1 MLDCLAAEPG
11 WLLITHYTNTT
22 LQLPRTNNTHKSSKN
37 LTDADH
43 LNLHLENVK
52 QPLISYSISF
62 CKKKTRIK
70 SKTYVK
76 AWDTL
81 WVHTLN
87 RLVMIREEFYI
98 TFSLTY
104 FNLRSLSW
112 VHQVPESVG
121 RGHDDAGSPGQQQW
135 WSGRNSTLPSPTLTL
150 IWVSCRI
157 LSDVLLAEDGGRSLG
172 SSL

>member
-1 MLDCLAAEPG
+1 MM
-11 WLLITHYTNTT
+11 
-22 LQLPRTNNTHKSSKN
+22 
-37 LTDADH
+37 TDADH

-70 SKTYVK
+70 SKTCVK

-98 TFSLTY
+98 TFSHTY
-104 FNLRSLSW
+104 FNL
-112 VHQVPESVG
+112 G
-121 RGHDDAGSPGQQQW
+121 F
-135 WSGRNSTLPSPTLTL
+135 LPDL
-150 IWVSCRI
+150 IWCSSCWGRRPQPRLI
-157 LSDVLLAEDGGRSLG
+157 AIVVGLGHLPYSGGWQCKFSWQTPKACLSSQTRQGSTRSPRPWLRRKSDPPRSFPCRLCTQPGDRSQKLSRG
-172 SSL
+172 SLT